1 MAAIIAF
8 LRGVQISPEA
18 NQSTHYYL
26 CLVDLPSSFNP
37 QLLSI
42 VPPTEGDINLN
53 YSYNGDLSKLSGP
66 TATFMLPVYTDQ
78 SIAQTTNFVIIT
90 DNSASKN
97 TITGNPNHIKPPIV
111 EFIERAVPYTCSTLN
126 YQSSTVP
133 GSFFVVILVNTVN
146 KGFSNQLTVTPQAL
160 STGPSL
166 TTNLQGTFDALPLGS
181 SQPGVNH
188 PVVAIGAYPS
198 TAFQYQSAYV
208 TYVVSGSSGYS
219 NGPLT
224 PIIYLSL

>member
-1 MAAIIAF
+1 MAAINAF

-26 CLVDLPSSFNP
+26 CLVDLPSSFDPN
-37 QLLSI
+37 LVSI
-42 VPPTEGDINLN
+42 VPPTEGDTNLN
-53 YSYNGDLSKLSGP
+53 YSYIGDLSKLSGSN
-66 TATFMLPVYTDQ
+66 TTFMLPVYTDQ

-111 EFIERAVPYTCSTLN
+111 EFIERAIPYTCSVLN

-146 KGFSNQLTVTPQAL
+146 KGFSNELLVTPQSL
-160 STGPSL
+160 STGPTL
-166 TTNLQGTFDALPLGS
+166 TTNLQGTFAALPLGS
-181 SQPGVNH
+181 SQPGANH
-188 PVVAIGAYPS
+188 PVVAIGAYQS

-208 TYVVSGSSGYS
+208 SYVDSGSSGYT